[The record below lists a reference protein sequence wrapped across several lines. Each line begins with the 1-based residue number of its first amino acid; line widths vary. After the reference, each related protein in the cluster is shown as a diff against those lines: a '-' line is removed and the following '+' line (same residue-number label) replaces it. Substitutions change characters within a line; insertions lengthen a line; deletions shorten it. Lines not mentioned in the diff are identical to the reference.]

1 MNTTRLTA
9 TATKSPLARAIEAAR
24 RAPWLAEGINFFRRQ
39 QIENQPMTRAQLVR
53 EITKNRCHC
62 GGSCSSCQHII
73 KDMIGDYPH

>member
-9 TATKSPLARAIEAAR
+9 TATNPLARAIEAAR
-24 RAPWLAEGINFFRRQ
+24 RAPWLTEGITFFRRRRT
-39 QIENQPMTRAQLVR
+39 EEPMTRAQLVR

-62 GGSCSSCQHII
+62 GGTCSSCQHII